1 MQSIMRKGWSY
12 IKGSQDFINKSR
24 KLGKIPDN
32 AILVT
37 TSIVG
42 FYPSISQ
49 NVGPR
54 ALKEALGKREHKKI
68 SYRGPLASGRVC
80 FEKYFF

>member
-1 MQSIMRKGWSY
+1 MRKGWSY

-37 TSIVG
+37 VNVMG
-42 FYPSISQ
+42 LYPSIPR
-49 NVGPR
+49 NVRLR
-54 ALKEALGKREHKKI
+54 ALKEALDKREHKKI
-68 SYRGPLASGRVC
+68 PT
-80 FEKYFF
+80 

>member
-1 MQSIMRKGWSY
+1 MRKSLSY
-12 IKGSQDFINKSR
+12 FKDSQHFITESR

-37 TSIVG
+37 TDVVG
-42 FYPSISQ
+42 LYPSIPHK
-49 NVGPR
+49 VGLR
-54 ALKEALGKREHKKI
+54 ALKEAIDKREQKRN
-68 SYRGPLASGRVC
+68 SYRGPHANSRVC